1 MSKSRSAARFSLLR
15 AALFVALWLFVSA
28 PAVTFGAEA
37 QKGKNREALQFNKND
52 PIIITSDRMEADR
65 KKNFVIYSGRVV
77 AVQGEM
83 TMKSNTLTAHF
94 NPDMK
99 GFKEII
105 AEGNVH
111 ITQLD
116 RVATGTKAVFNDQQK
131 TITLTG
137 NAMVRQ
143 GNSEVSGPRIIFF
156 IEEDRAIAESSG
168 QQNQRV
174 KATIFPSELQ
184 QKRDEPQPVKQ
195 P

>member
-1 MSKSRSAARFSLLR
+1 MSRSRSAARFSLLR
-15 AALFVALWLFVSA
+15 AALFVALGLFVSA
-28 PAVTFGAEA
+28 PAAKSGEA
-37 QKGKNREALQFNKND
+37 QKSKNKEGFQFNKND
-52 PIIITSDRMEADR
+52 PIIITSDRLEADR
-65 KKNFVIYSGRVV
+65 KKNFVIYTGRVI

-83 TMKSNTLTAHF
+83 TLKSNTLTAYF
-94 NPDMK
+94 TPDMK

-116 RVATGTKAVFNDQQK
+116 RVATGSKAVFNDQQK

-137 NAMVRQ
+137 NAMIRQ

-156 IEEDRAIAESSG
+156 IEQDRAIAESSD
-168 QQNQRV
+168 QQKQRV
-174 KATIFPSELQ
+174 KATIFPSELE
-184 QKRDEPQPVKQ
+184 QKKEEAQPVKQ

>member
-1 MSKSRSAARFSLLR
+1 LSLL
-15 AALFVALWLFVSA
+15 ALFVAMGLFVSA
-28 PAVTFGAEA
+28 PAVTSGAEA
-37 QKGKNREALQFNKND
+37 QKGKNKEGFQFNKND

-65 KKNFVIYSGRVV
+65 KKNFVTYSGRVV

-83 TMKSNTLTAHF
+83 TLKSNTLTAHF
-94 NPDMK
+94 SPDMK
-99 GFKEII
+99 EFKEII

-116 RVATGTKAVFNDQQK
+116 RVATGSKAVFNDQQK

-156 IEEDRAIAESSG
+156 IEQDRAIAESSDS
-168 QQNQRV
+168 QKQRV

-184 QKRDEPQPVKQ
+184 QKKDEAQPVKQ

>member
-1 MSKSRSAARFSLLR
+1 MSRSRNAARFSLLR
-15 AALFVALWLFVSA
+15 APLFVALWIFVSLPAAA
-28 PAVTFGAEA
+28 PGAQA
-37 QKGKNREALQFNKND
+37 QKGKDKEALQFNKND
-52 PIIITSDRMEADR
+52 PIIITSDRLEADR
-65 KKNFVIYSGRVV
+65 KKNFITYSGRVV

-83 TMKSNTLTAHF
+83 TLKSNTLTAHF

-116 RVATGTKAVFNDQQK
+116 RVATGTKAVFNDLQK

-137 NAMVRQ
+137 NATVRQ

-156 IEEDRAIAESSG
+156 TEQDRAIAESSG

-184 QKRDEPQPVKQ
+184 QKKDEPQPVKQ